1 VAEEIVVHM
10 LEQEDTILSD
20 ALIPA
25 THVMLSTDS
34 GRPIPDT
41 TQQMMILPDEDFDEV
56 VRADLHL
63 IKQVWT
69 DMEKSENPFTP
80 VLSKSQ
86 RKKIKQLARSRG

>member
-1 VAEEIVVHM
+1 
-10 LEQEDTILSD
+10 
-20 ALIPA
+20 
-25 THVMLSTDS
+25 
-34 GRPIPDT
+34 
-41 TQQMMILPDEDFDEV
+41 MMILPDEDFDEV